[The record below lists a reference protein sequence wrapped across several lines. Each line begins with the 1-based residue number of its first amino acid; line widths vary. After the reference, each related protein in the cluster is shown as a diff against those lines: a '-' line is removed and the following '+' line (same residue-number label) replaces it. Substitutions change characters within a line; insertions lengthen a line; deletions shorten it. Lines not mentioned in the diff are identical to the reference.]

1 MISEKLCVNSLSLR
15 QVIRWYDSLRI
26 PRSAG
31 LSREAADL
39 ILSLC
44 KDEGQR
50 LGRKGSDEIKNHE
63 FFRGID
69 FNCDL
74 RKKEAPHKPK
84 IKFAEDTSNFDPIDE
99 GKLRPDEDI
108 INEEDNNGYHGFYEF
123 TFRRFFDDAGHPVF
137 SPGPNAKRS
146 MAMRPI
152 DIDDNE
158 NPSGPVYV

>member
-1 MISEKLCVNSLSLR
+1 MDRSFGNPYPHSPE
-15 QVIRWYDSLRI
+15 QVFVPYPVVPKKNPGQHNKDQ
-26 PRSAG
+26 
-31 LSREAADL
+31 
-39 ILSLC
+39 
-44 KDEGQR
+44 DEGQR